1 MKVLQLSKFYP
12 PVRGGIETTVR
23 ELTEGL
29 LRHGVA
35 TDVLCA
41 SERLRT
47 THDALDG
54 GGRVTRMASAGQWLS
69 MSLSPALVLET
80 ARRAHAYDVL
90 HLHMPDPVSA
100 LGLWMARPRARVV
113 LHWHSDV
120 VRQRR
125 ALKLYEP
132 LQRWLLERA
141 DAVIATSPDYAAASP
156 ALRPHLAKV
165 HVVPVGIGDP
175 RPLAAPARVAALRQ
189 RFQGR
194 RLVFALGRMTW
205 YKGFDV
211 LIHAARHLAPDVQVL
226 IGGAG
231 ERYQACRTLV
241 HRLGL
246 VGRVTLLGDLSDDEL
261 HAHHAA
267 ADVFCLPSTE
277 RSEAFGVAM
286 LEAMAMARPVVS
298 TEIPGSGVNWVNQHG
313 VTGLV
318 VPVREPEA
326 LARGLMAL
334 LDDPARARAMGDAAR
349 RRYEGQFEAGH
360 MVGQVLALY
369 GRLLPGC
376 AAIDD
381 R

>member
-29 LRHGVA
+29 LRRGVA

-41 SERLRT
+41 HDRLRT
-47 THDALDG
+47 LHDTLPG
-54 GGRVTRMASAGQWLS
+54 GGRVTRMASAGQLLS
-69 MSLSPALVLET
+69 MSLSPALVQET
-80 ARRAHAYDVL
+80 ARRAHDYDLL

-100 LGLWMARPRARVV
+100 LGLWRARPRARVV

-156 ALRPHLAKV
+156 ALRPHLGKV

-175 RPLAAPARVAALRQ
+175 RPLAAPARVAALRG

-211 LIHAARHLAPDVQVL
+211 LIHAAQHLAPDVQVL
-226 IGGAG
+226 IGGSG
-231 ERYQACRTLV
+231 ERFQDCRTLV

-246 VGRVTLLGDLSDDEL
+246 AGRVTLLGELSDDEL
-261 HAHHAA
+261 HTHHAV

-298 TEIPGSGVNWVNQHG
+298 TDIPGSGVGWVNQHG
-313 VTGLV
+313 HTGLV
-318 VPVREPEA
+318 VPVRDPVA
-326 LARGLMAL
+326 LAGGLMTL
-334 LDDPARARAMGDAAR
+334 LDDAPRARVLGEAAR
-349 RRYEGQFEAGH
+349 RRYESHFEAGH
-360 MVGQVLALY
+360 MVDEVLALY
-369 GRLLPGC
+369 GRLQSGC
-376 AAIDD
+376 AAIAG
-381 R
+381 